1 MADQQNPAD
10 PPAYRRSLGL
20 AAPGPGPAAAEP
32 GTRRGAV
39 PAAFTELVE
48 ESLQNETGLTFF
60 PNGQTLPA
68 VVTKIID
75 GRTIEGRSQQFERI
89 VIRLPRV
96 NAIAKQ

>member
-1 MADQQNPAD
+1 MAYVQGSCGIRAGFCLL
-10 PPAYRRSLGL
+10 AGGVL
-20 AAPGPGPAAAEP
+20 AAPAVAEP

-48 ESLQNETGLTFF
+48 ESPQNKTRLTSFL
-60 PNGQTLPA
+60 NGQALPA
-68 VVTKIID
+68 VVTKTID
-75 GRTIEGRSQQFERI
+75 GRTIEGRSQQFSRI

>member
-1 MADQQNPAD
+1 MACVQ
-10 PPAYRRSLGL
+10 RSCGLRAGICLLVGGVL
-20 AAPGPGPAAAEP
+20 AAPAVAEP
-32 GTRRGAV
+32 GTRRGAI

-48 ESLQNETGLTFF
+48 ESLQNKTGLTFF
-60 PNGQTLPA
+60 LNGQALPA

-75 GRTIEGRSQQFERI
+75 AHAIEGRSQQFSRI